1 MSYATSAP
9 SDFSSEI
16 ADAEMSVA
24 TKYKTMLWEPE
35 FGWQR
40 VEIEGEVPDFHPP
53 QMLAAYQVFNHLF
66 CATIQ
71 RCWVHLAAE
80 MQAGKTGVITTLI
93 RLILSNAAALRIL
106 PNRIFVLT
114 GMNDDAWRSQT
125 RKRMP
130 VAISDGSIQ
139 HNKGL
144 VKIASRLRS
153 LAGSEYLSNV
163 LIVIDESHIAASM
176 RNQPNKHIYQTL
188 VELCPPEM
196 WEERNIRIVTIS
208 ATDPVKALAISESS
222 LPKAAIV
229 RLHTTSKYQSIEKL
243 LVASRIRYLE
253 DFGAITTPR
262 ATTEFVRAIR
272 TEFADKPFYH
282 IIRASY
288 GKVSAVE
295 AMINDAFPDARII
308 RWDADTKSKVKADG
322 DSSSVASM
330 EDINTLLETAPEV
343 TTFIIIKNMFY
354 AAKTLED
361 EHVGVL
367 WDRLSSKDDTTLQS
381 LIGRAC
387 GYEKS
392 TRTIVYTSRQTVEN
406 YRKCWR
412 ELCSSSRPSSTYDV
426 DAKALDKKMT
436 GTRATTT
443 EGKAAVQKT
452 ATMATPYHT
461 APSSTAAEPTTTTVR
476 MRANEEDFASEWKEY
491 KTYEEAKKHANRSRK
506 PKVVDGFYHTS
517 TTKEAKKLR
526 RTDVLA
532 IMAGKKTANMDWKKM
547 VVGQKATRLYVG
559 YADEDD
565 SRSASFFVRT
575 LTKLR

>member
-1 MSYATSAP
+1 MSYASSAP

-16 ADAEMSVA
+16 ADAEMNVA
-24 TKYKTMLWEPE
+24 TKHKTTLWEPE
-35 FGWQR
+35 FGWQS
-40 VEIEGEVPDFHPP
+40 VEIKGEVQEFHPP
-53 QMLAAYQVFNHLF
+53 QKLAAYQIFNYLF
-66 CATIQ
+66 CTTIQ

-114 GMNDDAWRSQT
+114 GMNDDAWKIQT
-125 RKRMP
+125 RERMP
-130 VAISDGSIQ
+130 VAISEGIQ

-144 VKIASRLRS
+144 VKIAARLRS
-153 LAGSEYLSNV
+153 LAGSEHLSNV
-163 LIVIDESHIAASM
+163 LIVIDESHIAAAM

-188 VELCPPEM
+188 VELCPPEK

-208 ATDPVKALAISESS
+208 ATDPVKTLAISETS

-243 LVASRIRYLE
+243 LTTSRIRYLE
-253 DFGAITTPR
+253 EFGAITTPR
-262 ATTEFVRAIR
+262 ATAEFVRAVR

-282 IIRASY
+282 IIRAPV
-288 GKVSAVE
+288 GKINAVE
-295 AMINDAFPDARII
+295 GMIKEAFPDAAIR
-308 RWDADTKSKVKADG
+308 RWDAATKSKSKADG
-322 DSSSVASM
+322 DSSSVTSM
-330 EDINTLLETAPEV
+330 EDINTLLETPPEIN
-343 TTFIIIKNMFY
+343 TFIIIKNMFY
-354 AAKTLED
+354 AAKTLND

-387 GYEKS
+387 GYKKS

-412 ELCSSSRPSSTYDV
+412 ELCTSAHPSSTYEME
-426 DAKALDKKMT
+426 AKALDKKMT

-443 EGKAAVQKT
+443 EGKTTIQKT
-452 ATMATPYHT
+452 PTMATPYHT
-461 APSSTAAEPTTTTVR
+461 TPSSTAAEPTTTTARV
-476 MRANEEDFASEWKEY
+476 RANEDDFASEWKEF
-491 KTYEEAKKHANRSRK
+491 KTYDEAKEHHPGARK
-506 PKVVDGFYHTS
+506 PKIVDGFYLSS
-517 TTKEAKKLR
+517 TTGEAKKLR
-526 RTDVLA
+526 RAEVLS
-532 IMAGKKTANMDWKKM
+532 MMGGKKTANMPWKKM
-547 VVGQKATRLYVG
+547 VVGQKQPRLYIG

-565 SRSASFFVRT
+565 PRSASFFVRT

>member
-1 MSYATSAP
+1 
-9 SDFSSEI
+9 
-16 ADAEMSVA
+16 
-24 TKYKTMLWEPE
+24 
-35 FGWQR
+35 
-40 VEIEGEVPDFHPP
+40 
-53 QMLAAYQVFNHLF
+53 
-66 CATIQ
+66 
-71 RCWVHLAAE
+71 

-93 RLILSNAAALRIL
+93 RLILSNAATLRIL

-188 VELCPPEM
+188 VELCPPEL

-229 RLHTTSKYQSIEKL
+229 RLHTTSDYQSIEKL

-262 ATTEFVRAIR
+262 AATEFVRAIR

-412 ELCSSSRPSSTYDV
+412 ELCTSARPSSTYDM

-443 EGKAAVQKT
+443 EGKATVQKT

-476 MRANEEDFASEWKEY
+476 MRANEDDFASEWKEF
-491 KTYEEAKKHANRSRK
+491 KTYDEAKKHHPGARK
-506 PKVVDGFYHTS
+506 PKIVDGFYLS
-517 TTKEAKKLR
+517 SATKKRGKLR
-526 RTDVLA
+526 RTEVLSM
-532 IMAGKKTANMDWKKM
+532 MAGKKTANMPWQKLA
-547 VVGQKATRLYVG
+547 VGEKQPRLYIA

-565 SRSASFFVRT
+565 PRSASFFVRT

>member
-1 MSYATSAP
+1 MSYASSTP

-16 ADAEMSVA
+16 ADAEMSIA
-24 TKYKTMLWEPE
+24 SKYKTTLWEPE
-35 FGWQR
+35 FGWQS
-40 VEIEGEVPDFHPP
+40 VEIEASEESHPP
-53 QMLAAYQVFNHLF
+53 QKLAAYQVFNHLF

-93 RLILSNAAALRIL
+93 RLILANASKLRIL

-114 GMNDDAWRSQT
+114 GMSDDAWKLQT
-125 RKRMP
+125 RERMP
-130 VAISDGSIQ
+130 LAIREGIQ

-144 VKIASRLRS
+144 IKIAKSLRS

-188 VELCPPEM
+188 VELCPPKL

-208 ATDPVKALAISESS
+208 ATDPVKALAISESP
-222 LPKAAIV
+222 LPKAAVV

-243 LVASRIRYLE
+243 LAASRIRYLE

-262 ATTEFVRAIR
+262 ATAELVRAVK
-272 TEFADKPFYH
+272 TEFADRPFYH

-288 GKVSAVE
+288 GKISAVE
-295 AMINDAFPDARII
+295 ALINASFPDARVI
-308 RWDADTKSKVKADG
+308 RWDADTRSKAKADG

-330 EDINTLLETAPEV
+330 DDINTLLETTPEV
-343 TTFIIIKNMFY
+343 NTFIIVKNMFY
-354 AAKTLED
+354 AAKTLND

-387 GYEKS
+387 GYGKS
-392 TRTIVYTSRQTVEN
+392 TSTIVYTSRQTVEN

-412 ELCSSSRPSSTYDV
+412 ELCSSSRPSSTYEV
-426 DAKALDKKMT
+426 EAKALDKKMT
-436 GTRATTT
+436 GTRATTAA
-443 EGKAAVQKT
+443 GKTTIQKT

-461 APSSTAAEPTTTTVR
+461 TPSSTAAAAPPKVKKQCV
-476 MRANEEDFASEWKEY
+476 NEDDFASEWKEF
-491 KTYEEAKKHANRSRK
+491 KTYEEAKMHA
-506 PKVVDGFYHTS
+506 PKSHEAKIIDGFYHTS
-517 TTKEAKKLR
+517 TTHEAKKVRLAE
-526 RTDVLA
+526 VLSM
-532 IMAGKKTANMDWKKM
+532 MAGKKTANMYISNMK
-547 VVGQKATRLYVG
+547 VGGKRRRLYVA

-565 SRSASFFVRT
+565 PSSASFFVHK

>member
-1 MSYATSAP
+1 MSYASSTP
-9 SDFSSEI
+9 TDFSSEI
-16 ADAEMSVA
+16 ADAEMSIA
-24 TKYKTMLWEPE
+24 AQYKSTLWAPE
-35 FGWQR
+35 FGWNAA
-40 VEIEGEVPDFHPP
+40 EIEGDVAVSYAP
-53 QMLAAYQVFNHLF
+53 QKLAAYQVFNHLF

-93 RLILSNAAALRIL
+93 RLVLANAAKLRIL

-114 GMNDDAWRSQT
+114 GMSDDAWKIQT

-130 VAISDGSIQ
+130 LAISEGIQ

-144 VKIASRLRS
+144 VKIAARLRS
-153 LAGSEYLSNV
+153 LAGSEHLSNV
-163 LIVIDESHIAASM
+163 LIVLDESHIAASM

-188 VELCPPEM
+188 VELCPPAL

-222 LPKAAIV
+222 LPKAAVV
-229 RLHTTSKYQSIEKL
+229 RLHTTSDYQSIEKL
-243 LVASRIRYLE
+243 LTASRIRYLE
-253 DFGAITTPR
+253 DFGAITTPL
-262 ATTEFVRAIR
+262 ATAEFVRTVS

-288 GKVSAVE
+288 GKIGVVE
-295 AMINDAFPDARII
+295 AMISESFPDARVI
-308 RWDADTKSKVKADG
+308 RWDADTKSKAKVDG

-330 EDINTLLETAPEV
+330 EDINTLLESAPEV
-343 TTFIIIKNMFY
+343 NTFIIIKNMFF

-361 EHVGVL
+361 KHVGVL

-387 GYEKS
+387 GYFKS
-392 TRTIVYTSRQTVEN
+392 ERTIVYTSRQTVEN

-412 ELCSSSRPSSTYDV
+412 ELCTSSRPSPTYDV
-426 DAKALDKKMT
+426 EAKALDKKMT
-436 GTRATTT
+436 GIRATATA
-443 EGKAAVQKT
+443 GKATVQKS

-461 APSSTAAEPTTTTVR
+461 VPSSAAAAAATTVR
-476 MRANEEDFASEWKEY
+476 MRANEDDYASEWKEY
-491 KTYEEAKKHANRSRK
+491 ATYEEAKKHASRSRK
-506 PKVVDGFYHTS
+506 PKVVDGFYLTS
-517 TTKEAKKLR
+517 TTGKAKKLR
-526 RTDVLA
+526 RCEVLA

-547 VVGQKATRLYVG
+547 TVGQKATRLYVG